1 MGGEMTFELIVGTQ
15 KAERGISID
24 LSEQGKPPCKRALEW
39 GNSEKKSDVL
49 KKKPRESRDME
60 AAGLA
65 ESELR
70 SNKMG

>member
-1 MGGEMTFELIVGTQ
+1 M
-15 KAERGISID
+15 ERGITID
-24 LSEQGKPPCKRALEW
+24 LSEQGKPPSKRALEM

-49 KKKPRESRDME
+49 KKKPGDSQDME
-60 AAGLA
+60 EAGLA